1 MTDQPA
7 EDRRH
12 DGPILAPQPEQEEAT
27 GDHGPQGADIDALVA
42 DASNRAASG
51 DPLMEDPGPRG

>member
-1 MTDQPA
+1 MTDQPT

-12 DGPILAPQPEQEEAT
+12 DGPILAPHPKEEEAT
-27 GDHGPQGADIDALVA
+27 GDHGPHGADIDALVA

-51 DPLMEDPGPRG
+51 DPLMEDSEPRR